1 MGQSSELPLLGPYRK
16 GFNEE
21 QLITIK
27 KATSGLFKKS
37 ARKNIARSLL
47 DLEPRINSAKKMGD
61 TERRA
66 ALKDLL
72 YEAMAARHQAL
83 QSGANSFG
91 HPQWA
96 AAAAC
101 ESWLL
106 ELFFGTPDSIAC
118 VEVLINQLSMRN

>member
-1 MGQSSELPLLGPYRK
+1 MAPYHV
-16 GFNEE
+16 GFHEE

-27 KATSGLFKKS
+27 KATAGFFKKS
-37 ARKNIARSLL
+37 SRKNIARYLL
-47 DLEPRINSAKKMGD
+47 SFKLRIDAAKKLGD
-61 TERRA
+61 TERHA

-72 YEAMAARHQAL
+72 YEATAARHQAL
-83 QSGANSFG
+83 LSGANSFG

-106 ELFFGTPDSIAC
+106 ELLLGNPKSIAR
-118 VEVLINQLSMRN
+118 VEDLINELSMRN

>member
-1 MGQSSELPLLGPYRK
+1 MGQSGELPPLAPYHE
-16 GFNEE
+16 GFHEE

-27 KATSGLFKKS
+27 KATAGFFKKS
-37 ARKNIARSLL
+37 ARKNIARCLL
-47 DLEPRINSAKKMGD
+47 NLKPRIDIAKKLGD
-61 TERRA
+61 TERQT

-72 YEAMAARHQAL
+72 YEATAARHRAL

-106 ELFFGTPDSIAC
+106 ELLLGKPKSIAR
-118 VEVLINQLSMRN
+118 VEDLINELSMRN